1 MEQNNLNDKETV
13 LLKIIERLEKKL
25 DDIGE
30 NMEKMKIAEYVS
42 YLEHPRKLIWSN
54 FLSGVARGFGTI
66 IGLTVVAAGLVYFL
80 QFLLRLNLPLISV
93 YIADFIK
100 LIQKEL

>member
-1 MEQNNLNDKETV
+1 MEQNNLNDKET
-13 LLKIIERLEKKL
+13 IIVKMLERLEKKL
-25 DDIGE
+25 DDIGLG
-30 NMEKMKIAEYVS
+30 MEKMKIAEYVS
-42 YLEHPRKLIWSN
+42 CLEHPRRFIWTN
-54 FLSGVARGFGTI
+54 FLGGVAKGLGTI